1 MDYSYIELNA
11 LPVEILLHIFQNLN
25 NTEILYSLHDVNQR
39 LNQIIHHQM
48 FTSYLTFAK
57 WSSNDFLDLLSS
69 DIMLNRFCLQILPS
83 IHDKVQQ
90 LDLNS
95 SFIKHV
101 LCAANYPNLHS
112 LTLHNINEK
121 SAEYLTDQTLL
132 DIFKKQ
138 IRTLSITICDDYN
151 DFHEM
156 TRSVAKIFDKILNV
170 FINLTSFVLNDA
182 WYKIRVRL
190 TFHNPFFP
198 NIRSSTLLKLI
209 IRVESIN
216 DCLYLLDGRYNQLHT
231 FHVDILGIAFQNR
244 TINQDHLPNLKCF
257 SLSCEDYTSC
267 YEAGVLPLFRR
278 MSNLEELTL
287 CLTVYYRKEII
298 DGKHLKTNILKH
310 MPQLNQFTFFIHSF
324 FLANSLVR
332 LSSSEDI
339 QKTIIDFPNDNI
351 ISYMNILPQ
360 TERVQCH
367 IYSYPFMMRYYTG
380 ISNVFPG
387 GLFEH
392 VRSVSLIDERPFQHE
407 FFVRIQKS
415 FPFMQELSLV
425 NYEAQNQTQSFQ
437 SNGDNGNLSVIEYTS
452 LCKLYITTAHDDYV
466 EEFLVDTKTCLR
478 NNIILFVDYES
489 LQRVT
494 HNFTRDATR
503 NNCYKITK
511 LHLCD
516 RAEHCNALEK
526 YFCNAK
532 ICFRKKRY

>member
-1 MDYSYIELNA
+1 
-11 LPVEILLHIFQNLN
+11 
-25 NTEILYSLHDVNQR
+25 
-39 LNQIIHHQM
+39 
-48 FTSYLTFAK
+48 
-57 WSSNDFLDLLSS
+57 
-69 DIMLNRFCLQILPS
+69 
-83 IHDKVQQ
+83 
-90 LDLNS
+90 
-95 SFIKHV
+95 
-101 LCAANYPNLHS
+101 
-112 LTLHNINEK
+112 
-121 SAEYLTDQTLL
+121 
-132 DIFKKQ
+132 
-138 IRTLSITICDDYN
+138 
-151 DFHEM
+151 
-156 TRSVAKIFDKILNV
+156 
-170 FINLTSFVLNDA
+170 
-182 WYKIRVRL
+182 
-190 TFHNPFFP
+190 
-198 NIRSSTLLKLI
+198 
-209 IRVESIN
+209 
-216 DCLYLLDGRYNQLHT
+216 
-231 FHVDILGIAFQNR
+231 
-244 TINQDHLPNLKCF
+244 
-257 SLSCEDYTSC
+257 
-267 YEAGVLPLFRR
+267 
-278 MSNLEELTL
+278 
-287 CLTVYYRKEII
+287 
-298 DGKHLKTNILKH
+298 

-452 LCKLYITTAHDDYV
+452 LCKLYIDRAHDDYV

-503 NNCYKITK
+503 NNCDKITK
-511 LHLCD
+511 LYLCD
-516 RAEHCNALEK
+516 RKERCNSLEE
-526 YFCNAK
+526 YFSNAK
-532 ICFRKKRY
+532 MCYSRF

>member
-1 MDYSYIELNA
+1 
-11 LPVEILLHIFQNLN
+11 
-25 NTEILYSLHDVNQR
+25 
-39 LNQIIHHQM
+39 M
-48 FTSYLTFAK
+48 FTSHLTFAK
-57 WSSNDFLDLLSS
+57 WSSNHFLDLLSS

-121 SAEYLTDQTLL
+121 SAEYLIDQTLS

-138 IRTLSITICDDYN
+138 IRTLSITICDDY
-151 DFHEM
+151 DDADEM

-190 TFHNPFFP
+190 TFHNPFFH
-198 NIRSSTLLKLI
+198 NIRSSTLSKLI

-257 SLSCEDYTSC
+257 SLSCADSTTHYDD
-267 YEAGVLPLFRR
+267 AVLPLFRR

-287 CLTVYYRKEII
+287 CLTVWCQKAVI

-324 FLANSLVR
+324 CHATHSMR
-332 LSSSEDI
+332 LPSSEVI
-339 QKTIIDFPNDNI
+339 QKTIVDFPNDNI
-351 ISYMNILPQ
+351 TSYMDILPH
-360 TERVQCH
+360 TEQVQCH

-437 SNGDNGNLSVIEYTS
+437 SNGDNGNLSVIKYTS
-452 LCKLYITTAHDDYV
+452 LCKLYIDRAHNDYV
-466 EEFLVDTKTCLR
+466 EEFLLDTKTCLQ
-478 NNIILFVDYES
+478 NNIALFVNYES

-503 NNCYKITK
+503 NNYYKIIK
-511 LHLCD
+511 LNLCD

-526 YFCNAK
+526 YFSNAK